1 MIYKWNNFKNRFCFF
16 VVQKGKKL
24 LSTLVGLFCVNEMS
38 VSCDNQ
44 FIATA
49 SNDNTVRIWDYSK
62 CLKYANSTECQVF
75 TCGTP
80 GNETEALAVTG

>member
-1 MIYKWNNFKNRFCFF
+1 MRH
-16 VVQKGKKL
+16 
-24 LSTLVGLFCVNEMS
+24 EMS
-38 VSCDNQ
+38 VSRDNQ

-62 CLKYANSTECQVF
+62 CLKYANSTQCEVF

-80 GNETEALAVTG
+80 GNETEALAVTWCDSSHSIAVGTYDGRVQVAAIESGK